1 MTKFLDYI
9 FRKAPVRICFI
20 LSTIFF
26 LNSFQLIAQE
36 INKELVFG
44 MSTALTGPAQD
55 LGKNMLSGVQAA
67 FERVNR
73 NGGIHEQRLRLIAL
87 DDGYEPVRTAPN
99 MNQLIDQDH
108 VLAVIGNVGTPTAI
122 TAVPISNQKKTL
134 LYAAYTGAGVLRK
147 DPPDRYVINYRA
159 SYAEEI
165 AAMINALI
173 DTLGY
178 KIDEI
183 AFFTQRDGY
192 GDAGFDGGI
201 NALKRHGLQDETE
214 ITHVRYERN
223 TVAVENAVADI
234 LVTDKLPRAI
244 IMVGAYAP
252 CAKFIKLTKENGLK
266 ALYLNVSFVGSNPLA
281 QQLKEIGE
289 KEVIVT
295 QVVPHYESD
304 LDIAQE
310 YRKDL
315 AILNS
320 KEQPSFGGLEGYI
333 AARILALA
341 LDEINGE
348 ITRENI
354 IDALLSLGKF
364 NIGMDEDLLLN
375 IENRQASHIIW
386 PTILKDGQ
394 FIPFMWE
401 ELKGS
406 N

>member
-1 MTKFLDYI
+1 
-9 FRKAPVRICFI
+9 
-20 LSTIFF
+20 
-26 LNSFQLIAQE
+26 
-36 INKELVFG
+36 

-252 CAKFIKLTKENGLK
+252 CAKFIKLAKENGLK